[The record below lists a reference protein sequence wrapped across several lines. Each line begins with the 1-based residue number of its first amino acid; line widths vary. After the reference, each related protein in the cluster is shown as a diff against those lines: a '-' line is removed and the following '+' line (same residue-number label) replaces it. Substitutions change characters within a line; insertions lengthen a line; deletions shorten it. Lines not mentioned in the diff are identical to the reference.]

1 MKYYSVPK
9 CDSFLK
15 EKHLYG
21 FLGCELNYTF
31 YMEHFCLKEQ
41 LTSKLWLF
49 GLVSLA
55 DIFSKWIK
63 SVCLYKTCNWK
74 YLFPML
80 KFKISNE
87 H

>member
-21 FLGCELNYTF
+21 FLANYTFSF
-31 YMEHFCLKEQ
+31 YMEHFYLKE

-63 SVCLYKTCNWK
+63 SVCLYKTCN
-74 YLFPML
+74 
-80 KFKISNE
+80 
-87 H
+87 